1 MSSRFLQRKLFQKI
15 REIAIRKPYL
25 RYMQDIPRIRPL
37 EVLVPVDGAVCPCED
52 FFVVRF
58 YGWRQDVLFNEY
70 WSCVER
76 ADD

>member
-1 MSSRFLQRKLFQKI
+1 
-15 REIAIRKPYL
+15 
-25 RYMQDIPRIRPL
+25 MQDIPRIRPL